1 MLTAT
6 LKDGNIQ
13 DLNYFDAVKTDA
25 YPVVQMKKDEKI
37 LKGFDWLSAAATI
50 LRLSAILAASALR
63 SASSL
68 LRSALRTRFK
78 ESCLASIL

>member
-37 LKGFDWLSAAATI
+37 LKGFDWQPDKRPKGPEHGSGH
-50 LRLSAILAASALR
+50 
-63 SASSL
+63 
-68 LRSALRTRFK
+68 RTR
-78 ESCLASIL
+78 CPPALL